1 MCGHYPDN
9 FCWYVEGVL
18 TLVAALIGYLGN
30 IYSLK
35 VFSRQKD
42 HKTFHHLLLLLAIFD
57 TVSYLRYDLNTQT
70 NANTQTAKYSKVGI
84 FYTLD

>member
-57 TVSYLRYDLNTQT
+57 TVSYLRYLRYD
-70 NANTQTAKYSKVGI
+70 
-84 FYTLD
+84 F

>member
-1 MCGHYPDN
+1 MCGLDPDN
-9 FCWYVEGVL
+9 FCWYVEGL
-18 TLVAALIGYLGN
+18 LILVAALIGYLGN

-57 TVSYLRYDLNTQT
+57 TVSFPLTITYPRVSNMYLYH
-70 NANTQTAKYSKVGI
+70 YS
-84 FYTLD
+84 T